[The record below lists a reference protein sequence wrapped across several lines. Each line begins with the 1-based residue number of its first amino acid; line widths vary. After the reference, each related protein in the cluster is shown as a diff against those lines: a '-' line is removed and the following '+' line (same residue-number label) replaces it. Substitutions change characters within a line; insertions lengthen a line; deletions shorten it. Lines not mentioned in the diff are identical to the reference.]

1 MKCSTLQ
8 ETSQLGVSVRDVT
21 IFAIDKSW
29 NDVAQCRK
37 WQVDLGGLFQP
48 LTWMYTNKLS

>member
-8 ETSQLGVSVRDVT
+8 ETSQFGVSVRDVT

-29 NDVAQCRK
+29 NDVAQGRK
-37 WQVDLGGLFQP
+37 WQVDLGGLF
-48 LTWMYTNKLS
+48 